1 MKKVTPVFLVKINFE
16 KMKSY
21 FILIGFIIFILGFS
35 NKNKSQEI
43 SFLFMGDIMGHGPQ
57 IRAAWQ
63 DSAQKYDYNEVFSPL
78 KELISSVDFAVA
90 NLEVTLAGA
99 PFDGYPQFSSPD
111 NLAVSCKNNG
121 VDVLVT
127 ANNHS
132 CDRTNKGVIRTV
144 KTLDQLSILHTGTFA
159 NNKLRDSLNLLILKK
174 NGISVGLL
182 NYTYG
187 TNGMPF
193 FSPAYVNILDSALI
207 KKDILRAKSKA
218 IDKLIVFV
226 HWGAEYQDF
235 PNKFQKNYNSYL
247 ESLGVDIV
255 IGSHPHVLQPMIYQ
269 GDSTNRKEFLTVYSL
284 GNFVSN
290 QRERRKDGG
299 AMFRLSFKRT
309 SDQVRISNKEYL
321 LTWVHKYKVENKNH
335 YQILP
340 CTQKKYNKAYFN
352 NEAHYN
358 KMKTFIDDS
367 RKHLNTNNIDINEGD
382 PYPRLSVEP
391 LPPQPISFNQNKSKI
406 KRLRVQK
413 KRFNLFKRNKK

>member
-1 MKKVTPVFLVKINFE
+1 MKKITAVLLPKINFK

-21 FILIGFIIFILGFS
+21 FILFGMVIFNLSFNI
-35 NKNKSQEI
+35 KNQSQEI

-63 DSAQKYDYNEVFSPL
+63 DSSQKYDYDEVFSPL
-78 KELISSVDFAVA
+78 KELMSSVDFAVA

-121 VDVLVT
+121 IDVLVT

-144 KTLDQLSILHTGTFA
+144 KTLDKLSISHTGTFA

-193 FSPAYVNILDSALI
+193 FSPAYVNILDSTLI
-207 KKDILRAKSKA
+207 KKDVTRAKSKG

-226 HWGAEYQDF
+226 HWGSEYQDF
-235 PNKFQKNYNSYL
+235 PNNFQRKYNSYL
-247 ESLGVDIV
+247 QSLGVDVV
-255 IGSHPHVLQPMIYQ
+255 IGSHPHVLQPMVYQ
-269 GDSTNRKEFLTVYSL
+269 SDSADTKEFLTVYSL

-309 SDQVRISNKEYL
+309 SNKVSIYNKEYL
-321 LTWVHKYKVENKNH
+321 LSWVHKYKINNKNH

-340 CTQKKYNKAYFN
+340 CTQKKYNKSYFD
-352 NEAHYN
+352 NEIQYN

-367 RKHLNTNNIDINEGD
+367 RKHLNTNNIAINEGA
-382 PYPRLSVEP
+382 PYPKININP
-391 LPPQPISFNQNKSKI
+391 LPPQLISINQNKRKI
-406 KRLRVQK
+406 KRLKVKK
-413 KRFNLFKRNKK
+413 KRFTFFKRNKK